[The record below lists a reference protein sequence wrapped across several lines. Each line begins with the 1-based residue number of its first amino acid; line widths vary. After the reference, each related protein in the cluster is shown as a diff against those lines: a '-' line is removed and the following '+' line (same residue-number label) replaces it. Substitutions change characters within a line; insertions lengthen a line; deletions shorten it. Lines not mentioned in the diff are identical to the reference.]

1 MMLVPTYVDK
11 SLIHGLG
18 MFTTNA
24 IKKGEVIWRFIPGF
38 DQRFTA
44 AEYAALPELARN
56 YLDTYA
62 WTSKK
67 SGLLVMSMDND
78 KFVNHSD
85 TPNTLSEYRDDEA
98 EVITVAL
105 RDIEAGEELTDNYR
119 SFEASEN
126 LF

>member
-1 MMLVPTYVDK
+1 
-11 SLIHGLG
+11 